1 MAITALIRTTG
12 RPRGFLKALAVSAFL
27 IVCIAPALKA
37 QQDTFVVKTAKSVIT
52 VLPATNILYVNEDN
66 RITIRYKGKYKISKV
81 QLLGGTIDKK
91 NDSNYVLKVTTGVEA
106 VLSVYEKL
114 TNGTER
120 LAMNKKYKIYSR
132 PLPDVTLD
140 GVKCDSVVD
149 KFTVIASGRL
159 YARSKYTREK
169 YTIKSFTMEMPGG
182 GKDTLNAEGNQMTQD
197 MKIAVDKMPKGQ
209 GGMLIFRNIV
219 CIMPNGEERKL
230 ATFRVYLSEVKP
242 TKVGM

>member
-1 MAITALIRTTG
+1 MAIQALNRTKVQ
-12 RPRGFLKALAVSAFL
+12 PRGFIKAFAVAAFL
-27 IVCIAPALKA
+27 TAAGVQQARA

-52 VLPATNILYVNEDN
+52 VLPATNILYTNEDN
-66 RITIRYKGKYKISKV
+66 RITIRYKSKHKMTKV
-81 QLLGGTIDKK
+81 QLLGGTVDKK
-91 NDSNYVLKVTTGVEA
+91 TDSTFVLKVTTGVEA
-106 VLSVYEKL
+106 ILSVYEKPA
-114 TNGTER
+114 NGAER

-132 PLPDVTLD
+132 PLPDITID

-159 YARSKYTREK
+159 YARSKYTRDK
-169 YTIKSFTMEMPGG
+169 YIIKSFTMEMPGG

-209 GGMLIFRNIV
+209 GGMLIFRNII

-230 ATFRVYLSEVKP
+230 PTFRVYLSEIKP
-242 TKVGM
+242 MKVGM